1 MADILEK
8 IATYKREEIAAA
20 KRERPLTALEH
31 EAKAQGAPRGFARTI
46 ERRLAAGD
54 YALIAEVKKA
64 SPSKGLI
71 RADFDPP
78 ELARAYEAG
87 GAACLSVLTDT
98 PSFQGHLDFMVA
110 ARAATKLP
118 VLRKDFMFD
127 TYQVAEARAHG
138 ADCILIIMAALDDGA
153 ARDIEDAA
161 LAQGM
166 DVLIEIHERAELDR
180 ALKLHSPMIGVNNR
194 NLRTFETTLATSEAL
209 APLIPHDRLMVGESG
224 IFAPADLA
232 RLSRVGMSTFLVGES
247 LMRQADVT
255 AATRALLARGAD
267 DAARATGTR

>member
-1 MADILEK
+1 MSDILAK
-8 IATYKREEIAAA
+8 IESYKREEIAAA
-20 KRERPLTALEH
+20 KHACPLSELEARARDALP
-31 EAKAQGAPRGFARTI
+31 PRGFV
-46 ERRLAAGD
+46 AAIRSKHAKGD

-78 ELARAYEAG
+78 VLAKAYEAG

-110 ARAATKLP
+110 ARAATTLP

-127 TYQVAEARAHG
+127 TYQVVEARAHG
-138 ADCILIIMAALDDGA
+138 ADCILIIMAALDDA
-153 ARDIEDAA
+153 AAQDIEAAA
-161 LAQGM
+161 LDSGM
-166 DVLIEIHERAELDR
+166 DVLIEIHDRAELDR
-180 ALKLHSPMIGVNNR
+180 ALKLRSPMIGINNR

-209 APLIPHDRLMVGESG
+209 APLVPKERLLVGESG
-224 IFAPADLA
+224 IFTPADLA
-232 RLSRVGMSTFLVGES
+232 RLARVDIQTFLVGES

-255 AATRALLARGAD
+255 AATRALLAR
-267 DAARATGTR
+267 DASSASAAE